1 MRPEREPRSHMIPV
15 HMQGESTMIKSIS
28 YWCFDG
34 GLEGTLPVRDA
45 MRQAKKAGYE
55 GIELCFA
62 PKTVL
67 SPRTTEKQAKQMLA
81 DAKDIGIRLPSLC
94 TGMYWD
100 VSLTSDKASERK
112 KAYDLTVAYIKAA
125 RMLKIKYILVVP
137 GAVDVFFKPDFKKV
151 AYDAVWKRSVAQIRK
166 LAKVAKKAG
175 VTICVENVWNK
186 FLLSPVEMQTYL
198 KAVGS
203 SAVGVY
209 FDVGN
214 IMLYGFPEQWIR
226 ILGKKIKRIH
236 FKDFKCSVGTVEGFC
251 DLLKGDVPFK
261 EVMKAFRE
269 VGYNGSCTAE
279 MVPPTPGV
287 VKRTSKAMDRI
298 LKM

>member
-1 MRPEREPRSHMIPV
+1 
-15 HMQGESTMIKSIS
+15 MIKSIS
-28 YWCFDG
+28 YWSFDG
-34 GLEGTLPVRDA
+34 GLAGTLPLRDA
-45 MRQAKKAGYE
+45 MKQAKKAGYE
-55 GIELCFA
+55 GIELAFGA
-62 PKTVL
+62 TGVL
-67 SPRTTEKQAKQMLA
+67 SPDTTEAQCRQALA
-81 DAKDIGIRLPSLC
+81 DAKAIGIKLPSLC

-100 VSLTSDKASERK
+100 FSLTDDKASVRRK
-112 KAYDLTVAYIKAA
+112 AHDLTVAYIQAA
-125 RMLKIKYILVVP
+125 KMLKIKDILVVP

-151 AYDAVWKRSVAQIRK
+151 QYDVVWKRSVAQLRK

-186 FLLSPVEMQTYL
+186 FLLSPVEMQTFL

-214 IMLYGFPEQWIR
+214 IMLYGFPQQWIR
-226 ILGKKIKRIH
+226 ILGRKIRRIH
-236 FKDFKCSVGTVEGFC
+236 FKDFDGSVGTVAGFC
-251 DLLKGDVPFK
+251 DLLKGDVPFA
-261 EVMKAFRE
+261 EVMKALRE
-269 VGYNGSCTAE
+269 VGYKGSCTAE

-298 LKM
+298 FRM